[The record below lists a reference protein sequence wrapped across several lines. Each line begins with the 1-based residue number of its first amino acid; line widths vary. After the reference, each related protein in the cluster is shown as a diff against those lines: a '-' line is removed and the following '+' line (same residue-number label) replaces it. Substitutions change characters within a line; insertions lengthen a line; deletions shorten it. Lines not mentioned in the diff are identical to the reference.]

1 MIDVIFLSYTKNLY
15 YYGLTQRSINTLIQ
29 NNQDVDFNIF
39 VVETNKKIID
49 EFFVYRDCSVLIPE
63 EDFNYNRFIQYGL
76 NFCKND
82 YVLICN
88 NDLIFTKDSIKNL
101 ISIVKKYDIESA
113 SPIEPNFHNNLFSEK
128 EMHSD
133 FIEGYKVQKH
143 ILGWC
148 IILKRNLIEKF
159 NLFDE
164 EFSFWYQ
171 DDDYAMELKKN
182 GIKHFLIPS
191 SKVRHEFSASH
202 TLLKEKE
209 TMTFGLKKKFDEKW
223 NLKC

>member
-1 MIDVIFLSYTKNLY
+1 MIDVIFLSFTKNLH

-49 EFFVYRDCSVLIPE
+49 EFFVYRDCNVLIPD

-101 ISIVKKYDIESA
+101 VNIVKTYNIESA

-128 EMHSD
+128 EMQSD
-133 FIEGYKVQKH
+133 FIEGYEVQKH

-148 IILKRNLIEKF
+148 IILKRNLIKKF

-209 TMTFGLKKKFDEKW
+209 TMTYGLKKKFDEKW
-223 NLKC
+223 N